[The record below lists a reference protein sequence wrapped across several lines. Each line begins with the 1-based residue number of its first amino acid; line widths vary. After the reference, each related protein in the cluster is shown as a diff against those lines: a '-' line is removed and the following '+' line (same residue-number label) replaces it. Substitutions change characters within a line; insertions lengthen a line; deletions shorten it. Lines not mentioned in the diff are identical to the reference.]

1 MQASNHGARARHFE
15 PPPRLLALMIKPLGE
30 LPAMP
35 PALSPLSRETFLKAY
50 GVDPAAEA
58 AVVAWLKEKKLT
70 FRVDSRR
77 RTVFVLGSDVL
88 LRRAFGAVDE
98 DTQGPASTLGVK
110 RLPAELEGAVVAVL
124 GMHTTLADTD
134 PDAGPGD
141 AANGYGVS
149 GPAHAL
155 RTVEA
160 LRRCYEFPASFGKGQ
175 CIGVIEPDGG
185 YVREDVYKALKTLG
199 VSQRPQITDVII
211 KPELPPLPP
220 EVHNAYADGNND
232 DPLPQQAYIDQFA
245 AWMRGKGYWPRAW
258 KKYFEVTMDIT
269 LVAALAPEADIQVF
283 LGDGTAEG
291 FLYMLQHAVLVA
303 EPRPSVLS
311 ISWSFQERHLL
322 NDASDI
328 AAAHQIGELLKA
340 AAMMGVTVC
349 CSSGDWG
356 ATNVDD
362 SFGGPGLDVAFPASS
377 PWALACGG
385 TTLLEMAGGKPR
397 EVVWNHD
404 FPEETAEL
412 TPNAHVHGATGGGYS
427 KLFPAP
433 PWQTPEPG
441 APAGRGL
448 PDVAAV
454 ADPRCGVDCQILGN
468 TFPSFG
474 TSASAPIW
482 AGLVAV
488 LNAELGV
495 NVGCLNPLLHAASD
509 AERAAMFTA
518 ITEGDNKMNAKALG
532 FEAGPGWNPCTGF
545 GTPRGQALL
554 AYLKKLKGG

>member
-1 MQASNHGARARHFE
+1 VQASNHGARARHFQ
-15 PPPRLLALMIKPLGE
+15 PPPRLLALIVKPLSE
-30 LPAMP
+30 LPESLP
-35 PALSPLSRETFLKAY
+35 SLQPLSREAFLAKH
-50 GVDPAAEA
+50 GVDPAAESR
-58 AVVAWLKEKKLT
+58 VLSWLKEKKLD
-70 FRVDSRR
+70 FRVDSRC
-77 RTVFVLGSDVL
+77 RTVFVLGSKTV
-88 LRRAFGAVDE
+88 LRRAFGVVDE
-98 DTQGPASTLGVK
+98 EVQGPAYTLGVK
-110 RLPAELEGAVVAVL
+110 RLPAELVGAVVAVL
-124 GMHTTLADTD
+124 GMHTTLEDTD

-141 AANGYGVS
+141 AANGHGVP
-149 GPAHAL
+149 GTALAL

-160 LRRCYEFPASFGKGQ
+160 LRKCYDFPPSFGKGQ

-185 YVREDVYKALKTLG
+185 YVRDDVDAALKALG
-199 VSQRPQITDVII
+199 IAQPPQITDVII

-220 EVHNAYADGNND
+220 DLDNSYADGNND
-232 DPLPQQAYIDQFA
+232 DPLPQKEYIDQFA
-245 AWMRGKGYWPRAW
+245 AWMRGEGYWPRAW

-269 LVAALAPEADIQVF
+269 LVAALAPEADVQVF
-283 LGDGTAEG
+283 FGDGTAEG
-291 FLYMLQHAVLVA
+291 FLFMLQHALLVA
-303 EPRPSVLS
+303 EPRPTVLS

-328 AAAHQIGELLKA
+328 ASAHQINELLKA

-362 SFGGPGLDVAFPASS
+362 SFSGPGLDVAFPASS

-385 TTLLEMAGGKPR
+385 TTLLDESDGKWR

-404 FPEETAEL
+404 FPEATDKLAE
-412 TPNAHVHGATGGGYS
+412 NAHVHGATGGGYS

-433 PWQTPEPG
+433 LWQTTKSG
-441 APAGRGL
+441 ASAGRGT

-454 ADPRCGVDCQILGN
+454 ADPRCGIECQILDN
-468 TFPSFG
+468 IFPSFG

-482 AGLVAV
+482 AGLIAV

-509 AERAAMFTA
+509 DERAAMFTA
-518 ITEGDNKMNAKALG
+518 ITEGDNKMSDTAQG
-532 FEAGPGWNPCTGF
+532 FSARPGWNPCTGF

-554 AYLKKLKGG
+554 AYLKKLKDG

>member
-1 MQASNHGARARHFE
+1 VQVSNHGARARHFE
-15 PPPRLLALMIKPLGE
+15 PPPRLLALVVKPLFE
-30 LPAMP
+30 LPAS
-35 PALSPLSRETFLKAY
+35 PASLQALSREDFLAKH
-50 GVDPAAEA
+50 GVDPTAEA
-58 AVVAWLKEKKLT
+58 HVVSWLQEKKLS

-77 RTVFVLGSDVL
+77 RMVFVLGSEVL
-88 LRRAFGAVDE
+88 LRRAFGIVDE
-98 DTQGPASTLGVK
+98 EAQGPDCTLGVK

-124 GMHTTLADTD
+124 GMHTTLEDTD
-134 PDAGPGD
+134 PDAGPGE
-141 AANGYGVS
+141 AANGHGVP
-149 GPAHAL
+149 GKAIAL
-155 RTVEA
+155 RTIDA
-160 LRRCYEFPASFGKGQ
+160 LRKCYDFPASAGKGQ

-185 YVREDVYKALKTLG
+185 YVRADVYAALQALG
-199 VSQRPQITDVII
+199 VTQRPRITDVII

-220 EVHNAYADGNND
+220 DLHNPYADGNND
-232 DPLPQQAYIDQFA
+232 DPLPQQPYIKQFA
-245 AWMRGKGYWPRAW
+245 DWMRGTGYWPRAW

-269 LVAALAPEADIQVF
+269 LVAALAPEAEVQVF
-283 LGDGTAEG
+283 FGDGTAEG
-291 FLYMLQHAVLVA
+291 FLYMLQHALLVA
-303 EPRPSVLS
+303 EPRPTVLS

-322 NDASDI
+322 NDASDV
-328 AAAHQIGELLKA
+328 ASAHQINELLKA

-362 SFGGPGLDVAFPASS
+362 SFSGPGLDVAFPASS

-385 TTLLEMAGGKPR
+385 TTLLDAAGGKRR

-404 FPEETAEL
+404 FPETTAAL
-412 TPNAHVHGATGGGYS
+412 TANAHVHGATGGGYS
-427 KLFPAP
+427 KLFAAP

-482 AGLVAV
+482 AGLIAV

-495 NVGCLNPLLHAASD
+495 NVGCLNPLLHAASED
-509 AERAAMFTA
+509 ERAAMFTA
-518 ITEGDNKMNAKALG
+518 ITEGDNKMSDTAEG

-545 GTPRGQALL
+545 GTPRGQGLL
-554 AYLKKLKGG
+554 AYLKKLKDG